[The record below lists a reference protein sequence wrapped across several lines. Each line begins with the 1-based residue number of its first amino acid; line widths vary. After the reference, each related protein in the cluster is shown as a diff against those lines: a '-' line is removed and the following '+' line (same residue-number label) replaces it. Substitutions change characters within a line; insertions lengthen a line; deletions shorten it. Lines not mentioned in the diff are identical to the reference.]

1 MPKRKASGDR
11 SGNSISLEL
20 DEEQIAA
27 LQLVPD
33 LLHPSLNCLVPV
45 LDSIC
50 QVYSD
55 VIPPHKRALPTRQAI
70 DFKRTTA
77 AAKAFDIDFKE
88 DDMSYVFNLK
98 TEHLQDPRQISE
110 HFASVIKDLKSSDY
124 VSVRH
129 DESFCRTVLDLIIM
143 DRLRQLEDRDTHHRL
158 QVSAEVPVAI
168 RVKDIYGND
177 QMVKGRADWALG
189 YGADKS
195 ETGAILLIVEA
206 KPYESAPI
214 GMPQLLVYMAAV
226 HKARQ
231 NRVNKSVF
239 GMVSDSK

>member
-1 MPKRKASGDR
+1 MPKCKASGDQ
-11 SGNSISLEL
+11 SGNPVSLEL

-33 LLHPSLNCLVPV
+33 LLHPSLKCLVPV
-45 LDSIC
+45 LDSIRFLDLIRKA
-50 QVYSD
+50 YTD
-55 VIPPHKRALPTRQAI
+55 VIPPHRRALPTRQAT

-77 AAKAFDIDFKE
+77 AAKALDIDFKE
-88 DDMSYVFNLK
+88 DDISYVFKLK
-98 TEHLQDPRQISE
+98 TEHLQNPRRMSK

-143 DRLRQLEDRDTHHRL
+143 DRLRQLEDRDAYRRL

-177 QMVKGRADWALG
+177 
-189 YGADKS
+189 
-195 ETGAILLIVEA
+195 
-206 KPYESAPI
+206 
-214 GMPQLLVYMAAV
+214 
-226 HKARQ
+226 
-231 NRVNKSVF
+231 
-239 GMVSDSK
+239 